1 MPNFDTLTSAIDWAT
16 KLPPNTP
23 LYSIL
28 CTVGYELHML
38 TYMGH
43 EFGWTYVN
51 LTTTKFQFMDDAGK
65 FQDVAD
71 VASIVV
77 PR

>member
-1 MPNFDTLTSAIDWAT
+1 
-16 KLPPNTP
+16 
-23 LYSIL
+23 
-28 CTVGYELHML
+28 ML

-65 FQDVAD
+65 FQDIAD